1 MVGSERDAQQYRS
14 RGLWRDRT
22 VVDDLL
28 ALARDAPDRTAVVNC
43 YWSQPG
49 RSSVAF
55 TYRELAAKVDRFAAG
70 LVGLG
75 VTPGD
80 RVAMQFTNSWQ
91 ATVTTLACARIGA
104 VVMPVFVGTG
114 TGEVLNLLRL
124 AEASVLCAT
133 ASHADVP
140 VAAPVAEAR
149 DSLPALRHLVVDGDT
164 VPDGAVRFDDLLLDR
179 PAEQDVDLDALRPR
193 ADDPFQI
200 MYTSGT
206 SGTPK
211 GVLHSH
217 NTLYAAT
224 RAFTVPMELGSEDV
238 LITPMAVGGQAG
250 FLYGLLAPLIIGGTV
265 VWGDRFRAPGMLDSM
280 AEYGVTAMYSLPM
293 LVEELAE
300 EQRRQ
305 ERSLSL
311 RRLVAG
317 SAPIPPSLPAD
328 VQKTFGVSL
337 HPLWGMTENGGVT
350 IGRPGD
356 AWDEATRSDG
366 LPVDGMQVRIVAEDG
381 APVPTGTAGSLEIR
395 GANQCLGYYRADE
408 LYAEQLHDGWFV
420 TGDLATADERGA
432 VKIVG
437 RLMDEIN
444 RQGVHV
450 PTDVV
455 EDVLRSSPEV
465 RDVALIGEPDR
476 MLGQRIVAFV
486 VRADPSASGPDL
498 AALGACVL
506 AAGLSAGYQPDRVL
520 YLDELPRNPAGK
532 VLRRDLR
539 DRLGDG

>member
-1 MVGSERDAQQYRS
+1 MADNERDGQQYRS
-14 RGLWRDRT
+14 CGLWRDRT

-28 ALARDAPDRTAVVNC
+28 ALARDAPDRTALVNC

-49 RSSVAF
+49 RAPVAF
-55 TYRELAAKVDRFAAG
+55 TYQELAARVDRLAAG

-104 VVMPVFVGTG
+104 VIMPIFVGTG
-114 TGEVLNLLRL
+114 AGEVLHLLRL
-124 AEASVLCAT
+124 AEATVLCCT
-133 ASHADVP
+133 VSHADTP
-140 VAAPVAEAR
+140 VAAPVAAAR
-149 DSLPALRHLVVDGDT
+149 DSLPALRHLVVDGDEIA
-164 VPDGAVRFDDLLLDR
+164 DGALSFGGLADR
-179 PAEQDVDLDALRPR
+179 PVGPDIDLDAYRPQ

-211 GVLHSH
+211 GVLHTH

-224 RAFTVPMELGSEDV
+224 RAFTVPMRLGPEDV
-238 LITPMAVGGQAG
+238 LVTPMAVGGQAG
-250 FLYGLLAPLIIGGTV
+250 FLYGLMAPLIVGGAT
-265 VWGDRFRAPGMLDSM
+265 VWGDRFRAPEMLDSM
-280 AEYGVTAMYSLPM
+280 AGYGVTAMYSLPM

-300 EQRRQ
+300 EQRKRP
-305 ERSLSL
+305 RSLSL

-317 SAPIPPSLPAD
+317 SAPIPPSLP
-328 VQKTFGVSL
+328 VEVRETFGVSL

-350 IGRPGD
+350 IGRADD

-366 LPVDGMQVRIVAEDG
+366 LPVDGMRVRIVGEDG
-381 APVPTGTAGSLEIR
+381 VPVAPGTAGSLEIR
-395 GANQCLGYYRADE
+395 GANQCVGYYRADE
-408 LYAEQLHDGWFV
+408 LYAAQLHDGWFV
-420 TGDLATADERGA
+420 TGDLATSDERGA

-444 RQGVHV
+444 REGVHV
-450 PTDVV
+450 PTDAV
-455 EDVLRSSPEV
+455 EDVLRSCPEV
-465 RDVALIGEPDR
+465 RDVALIGEPDQT
-476 MLGQRIVAFV
+476 LGQRIVAFV
-486 VRADPSASGPDL
+486 VRAEISRPGPDL
-498 AALGACVL
+498 ASLGECVL
-506 AAGLSAGYQPDRVL
+506 AAGLSATYRPDRVVF
-520 YLDELPRNPAGK
+520 LDELPRNPAGK
-532 VLRRDLR
+532 VLRRALR